1 MPSLQ
6 SCKRTLLLGTLIL
19 TTACGPI
26 RLPRIVF
33 EDAATPTP
41 EIQLPTPT
49 PLPVTTVTFTV
60 RIPGTTPSGSA
71 PAVSVI
77 DEVGG
82 KNTTVILTNTSGN
95 VWTGQYP
102 TALGAALR
110 YKYIRPLPSY
120 VEEATAARQP
130 IAYRLLHVTSV
141 GLTADDTVAT
151 WADAPFSGDLGNLT
165 GILYDSNTG
174 QGVRGILVSAGGKTI
189 LTAWDGSYTLFD
201 LPVGAQR
208 VTTLAPDG
216 SLRPTQGIATI
227 VKGQTAILDLAGPDP
242 NAVHVTF
249 LVRLPPG
256 TDPNAVVRLAGNISQ
271 MGDTFVPEVGGS
283 AIAAAR
289 QPVFFPLADGRWTT
303 TLVLHEGTHVRYK
316 YTLGDGIWSGEL
328 RSDGSPRLR
337 ELIVPATDVL
347 IIDTIDSWHTGTPAE
362 VLFEVTT
369 PANTPANDV
378 IAIQFR
384 PDVWRAPMPM
394 WRVGPNQWKFMLY
407 NPTSFSGSI
416 YYRYCRNFA
425 CGSADDVDTAGNNA
439 NGRFFTPTLFP
450 QDLKDSLAGWQWLS
464 NAAPPSGALPPI
476 AGRPNFIAG
485 VDFLD
490 EWRANTLPSTL
501 DTLKGLPGLGANW
514 VTFTRRGLA
523 QQINPT
529 PAYADDPAL
538 APLPPDWKAMV
549 DQAHAVGLRVTLHPV
564 TCHYTPYGPCEY
576 WNGAPYSPEFWSQ
589 WFAAYEKYLL
599 TQADLAA
606 RTATDSLVIGDFKL
620 RPALPGEPEAPPD
633 ADGRWRNL
641 IAKVRQHYGGQL
653 GFEFL
658 MSSSGVW
665 PNTPAFLDSVD
676 VIRLFWWSAL
686 TDKPAP
692 TAPDMAAVAGS
703 LMDTHLLPIL
713 QRFNKPLLVSAA
725 YVSADGA
732 ATQCVRDAANNCRS
746 FEDFNPDHPD
756 LAQYALDLNEQA
768 DVYSA
773 LLTAL
778 NSRGWIAGFSTYG
791 YNPAVTLRD
800 KSISVRGKPAEGVLA
815 AWYPKLQ
822 GK

>member
-1 MPSLQ
+1 MSIQHPWKRLLPISL
-6 SCKRTLLLGTLIL
+6 LIL

-33 EDAATPTP
+33 EDVPTPTP
-41 EIQLPTPT
+41 ELQFPTPT
-49 PLPVTTVTFTV
+49 PLPATTVTFAAH
-60 RIPGTTPSGSA
+60 IPGTTPSGSA

-82 KNTTVILTNTSGN
+82 KNTTVILTHSGGN

-102 TALGAALR
+102 TALGAVLR
-110 YKYIRPLPSY
+110 YKYIRPLPTY

-130 IAYRLLHVTSV
+130 IAYRLLHVTGA
-141 GLTADDTVAT
+141 GLIADDIVAT
-151 WADAPFSGDLGNLT
+151 WADAPFSGDVGNLT
-165 GILYDSNTG
+165 GILYNSNTG
-174 QGVRGILVSAGGKTI
+174 KGVMGILVSAGGKTT

-201 LPVGAQR
+201 LPAGSQR

-216 SLRPTQGIATI
+216 ALRPAQGTVALS
-227 VKGQTAILDLAGPDP
+227 KSQTAILDLAAPDP
-242 NAVHVTF
+242 NGVHVTF
-249 LVRLPPG
+249 LVRPPPG
-256 TDPNAVVRLAGNISQ
+256 TDPNAVMRVAGNVSQ
-271 MGDTFVPEVGGS
+271 MGDTFVPDVGGS

-303 TLVLHEGTHVRYK
+303 TLVLYEGTHLRYK
-316 YTLGDGIWSGEL
+316 YTLGDGVWDGEL

-337 ELIVPATDVL
+337 ELIVPLTDVL
-347 IIDTIDSWHTGTPAE
+347 VLDTIESWHTGTAAQ

-378 IAIQFR
+378 ISIQFR
-384 PDVWRAPMPM
+384 LDVWRAPVPM

-416 YYRYCRNFA
+416 FYRYCRNFA
-425 CGSADDVDTAGNNA
+425 CGSADDVDTAGNGA
-439 NGRFFTPTLFP
+439 SGRFFTPTLFP
-450 QDLKDSLAGWQWLS
+450 QDLKDSLAGWQWLG
-464 NAAPPSGALPPI
+464 NAASSPVALPPI
-476 AGRPNFIAG
+476 TGRVNFVAG
-485 VDFLD
+485 VDFAD
-490 EWRANTLPSTL
+490 DWRANALPSIL
-501 DTLKGLPGLGANW
+501 DTLKGLPGFGANW
-514 VTFTRRGLA
+514 VTFARRGLA
-523 QQINPT
+523 QQINPV

-538 APLPPDWKAMV
+538 APLLPDWKAVV
-549 DQAHAVGLRVTLHPV
+549 DQAHGAGLRVALHPV
-564 TCHYTPYGPCEY
+564 TCHYTPYGACDY
-576 WNGAPYSPEFWSQ
+576 WNSAPYSPEFWSL

-606 RTATDSLVIGDFKL
+606 RTATDLLVIGDFKL

-633 ADGRWRNL
+633 ADARWRSL
-641 IAKVRQHYGGQL
+641 IAKVRQRYGGQL

-676 VIRLFWWSAL
+676 VIRFFWWSAL
-686 TDKPAP
+686 ADRPAP
-692 TAPDMAAVAGS
+692 AVAEMAAVAGS
-703 LMDTHLLPIL
+703 LMDVHLLPIL
-713 QRFNKPLLVSAA
+713 QGFNKPIMLNAA
-725 YVSADGA
+725 YSSVDGA
-732 ATQCVRDAANNCRS
+732 ATQCIRDAANNCRS
-746 FEDFNPDHPD
+746 FEDFNPDRPD

-768 DVYSA
+768 DAYTA
-773 LLTAL
+773 MLTAL

-791 YNPAVTLRD
+791 YNPAATLRD